1 MRIDGPQITGSFNL
15 NGDTVADLDIF
26 TTTSSFNLMTASMAT
41 TASNLFKG
49 TQTHSGSIVPSVN
62 NTYDLGS
69 PTHQFRHVY
78 ISTGSL
84 YIDGTKVLGSTSSE
98 LQITTDVGQSFKVL
112 ETGADTI
119 TLQSN
124 DGNVTLTSTGGGD
137 IVMDPSTGVI
147 GLKGTVTIYTGNKIT
162 SSDGN
167 AIQFG
172 NGISIT
178 GSIVATGT
186 NLISG
191 SSQVLNG
198 SGVWSGSAQLPSGII
213 SGSAQLPSGI
223 VSSSSQVTNYG
234 FSTTGSNNFQGTQT
248 ITGSLYISSDLIV
261 QGSSS
266 LENITASAVN
276 IGTNIINLNTANPA
290 IRFAGI
296 SVFDSGSIGGS
307 GSFLYDAVQDEFI
320 FVHRGDG
327 ANITSSVVMMGPQT
341 YNNVG
346 NETYP
351 TNNRILKGTGNEH
364 IGDSIISEIGGG
376 IGISGSLSITGSI
389 VATGTSLW
397 SSSAQLPSGIIS
409 GSAQLPS
416 GIVSGSSQI
425 NVLSTTNISRIA
437 TTGSNS
443 FTGTQTFGY
452 GRIVSS
458 GHNSS
463 AQITINA
470 SYDGGQTNTY
480 TPDYAGDNTAGM
492 FVMKQSNGGYGDF
505 NFYGK
510 NHQTTGGS
518 HDISTFNIIMG
529 MNTNG
534 RVGVGKLNANAQ
546 LDVNGNTLVTG
557 SITSTGNISAGTTFN
572 WNGGIGALSYGS
584 GVVTLETNTANAIQL
599 KTNGTTAITI
609 STGQTV
615 TLSDNLVFS
624 KGVDPKI
631 SSGTGIGL
639 NIDGAALYLNR
650 YSQSNIVMVQN
661 GGNVG
666 IGDSPSKKLTI
677 NFGTTVSDGLLV
689 TGSQRQET
697 RFKSSGEHSNVF
709 IDSAHSNIFLPTLGL
724 LRNGTTFG
732 EVRLQR
738 ASNSDSIGSYTESE
752 MIMGSITTVPVSIQT
767 NNVRRINVESGGI
780 VNIYNQLNQRS
791 GLRMNNGT
799 GGSSPRITFG
809 TEDESVPG
817 NKSIYLDNYWMVL
830 QPHVN
835 EGLRVRFVNGSGSQT
850 ETVRLQSSQASFYTS
865 ISSAGSISA
874 SGNMGARNFNNAIKS
889 WSSNGSYTWSTELS
903 ALAGFFDSACWYK
916 GFIRESNGAHYYG
929 YQFDIHVGQI
939 GYGGASNQFIVRN
952 MTYAGGPWVGGCG
965 GSSFAAIDNSGFTKQ
980 NSGCFDSLEL
990 FITRLG

>member
-198 SGVWSGSAQLPSGII
+198 SGVWSGSAQLPSGI
-213 SGSAQLPSGI
+213 

-234 FSTTGSNNFQGTQT
+234 FATTGSNNFIGTQT
-248 ITGSLYISSDLIV
+248 ITGSLYISSDLVV

-266 LENITASAVN
+266 LQNITASVVN
-276 IGTNIINLNTANPA
+276 IGANIVNLNTANPA
-290 IRFAGI
+290 IRFAGLSI
-296 SVFDSGSIGGS
+296 FDSGSIGGS

-327 ANITSSVVMMGPQT
+327 TNITSSVVLMGPQT

-351 TNNRILKGTGNEH
+351 TDNRILKSLGNEH
-364 IGDSIISEIGGG
+364 IGDSIISETGGG
-376 IGISGSLSITGSI
+376 IGINGSLSITGSV
-389 VATGTSLW
+389 VATGTNLISG
-397 SSSAQLPSGIIS
+397 SSQILSGTGIWS

-416 GIVSGSSQI
+416 GVISGSAQ
-425 NVLSTTNISRIA
+425 VDVMSTTNIARLA
-437 TTGSNS
+437 TTGSNT
-443 FTGTQTFGY
+443 FNGTLS
-452 GRIVSS
+452 VSTTT
-458 GHNSS
+458 
-463 AQITINA
+463 A
-470 SYDGGQTNTY
+470 
-480 TPDYAGDNTAGM
+480 DYAATITNVQDSSQGLLVRSTDNDSSLYLLSLQSSTGATSQTWVDRFSVTKQGYVGVGYSSPAYQLQVLNTIGLRANSQNFQAIKGTGWGYSPSSYRVVMLGDSDTANFTTVSIGYDPSGNSNGAFNGNGTEVLFRNGASFATPTSGNTSFHLNT
-492 FVMKQSNGGYGDF
+492 FVMKD
-505 NFYGK
+505 GK
-510 NHQTTGGS
+510 IG
-518 HDISTFNIIMG
+518 IST
-529 MNTNG
+529 
-534 RVGVGKLNANAQ
+534 
-546 LDVNGNTLVTG
+546 
-557 SITSTGNISAGTTFN
+557 
-572 WNGGIGALSYGS
+572 
-584 GVVTLETNTANAIQL
+584 
-599 KTNGTTAITI
+599 
-609 STGQTV
+609 
-615 TLSDNLVFS
+615 
-624 KGVDPKI
+624 
-631 SSGTGIGL
+631 
-639 NIDGAALYLNR
+639 
-650 YSQSNIVMVQN
+650 
-661 GGNVG
+661 
-666 IGDSPSKKLTI
+666 DSPSKLLTV
-677 NFGTTVSDGLLV
+677 NFGSSISDGLLV

-709 IDSAHSNIFLPTLGL
+709 IDSAHSNIYLPTLGL
-724 LRNGTTFG
+724 YRNGTSYG
-732 EVRLQR
+732 EVKLQR
-738 ASNSDSIGSYTESE
+738 ASNSDSVGSFTESE
-752 MIMGSITTVPVSIQT
+752 MIIGSTTTVPVSIKT
-767 NNVRRINVESGGI
+767 NEVRRINVQSDGI

-791 GLRMNNGT
+791 GLRMN
-799 GGSSPRITFG
+799 SSSLGNSPKITFG

-817 NKSIYLDNYWMVL
+817 NKSIYLDTYWMIL

-850 ETVRLQSSQASFYTS
+850 ETVRFQSTQTSFYTS
-865 ISSAGSISA
+865 ISTNSSISA
-874 SGNMGARNFNNAIKS
+874 SDNITARNFNKYVRS
-889 WSSNGSYTWSTELS
+889 WSSNGSYVWSEQLDAIS
-903 ALAGFFDSACWYK
+903 GSFDSAGWYK
-916 GFIRESNGAHYYG
+916 GFIRESNGAHYRG
-929 YQFDIHVGQI
+929 YYFDILVGQK
-939 GYGGASNQFIVRN
+939 GYGGLSSQYRVLNITQADSP
-952 MTYAGGPWVGGCG
+952 YVGGCG
-965 GSSFAAIDNSGFTKQ
+965 GTSFAAIDNSGFTKQ
-980 NSGCFDSLEL
+980 NSACYDSLEL